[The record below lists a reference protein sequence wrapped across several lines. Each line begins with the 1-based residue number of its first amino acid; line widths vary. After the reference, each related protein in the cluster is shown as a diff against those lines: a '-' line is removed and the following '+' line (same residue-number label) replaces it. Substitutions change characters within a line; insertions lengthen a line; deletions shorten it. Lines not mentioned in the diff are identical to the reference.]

1 MGEDVE
7 GIARDPVD
15 HRQAVDLGGYEGL
28 DGLVQVSV
36 RLDTHERSLFVLQLL
51 PPSLDFVVLQLI
63 HLDEWGLVVLV

>member
-7 GIARDPVD
+7 GVARDPVD

>member
-7 GIARDPVD
+7 GVARDPVN

>member
-7 GIARDPVD
+7 GVARDPVD

-51 PPSLDFVVLQLI
+51 PPSLDFVVLQLV